1 MENNH
6 NQQKMTV
13 FFRPVTTATSWIEAR
28 AVASQHGPL
37 ARNWHH
43 PAREVCLHDI
53 STLWRCALRLVLQ
66 DPLLTDSPWFQA
78 YWSPVT
84 INIGRENRQHAQVGR
99 LPFPWLSK
107 YSNIST
113 YFNHNH
119 NHHHWPKIFQQN
131 PVGHGSM
138 VQIAPCPVFPRS
150 WRRFSAPGYAPGGLA
165 INIFPILGGKNQTV
179 NPHDIPQIPIF
190 AIDIPH
196 DSKLLATPLFGNAPE
211 VVELSYVGNSK
222 YRAGETR
229 LAKCEIRRNRL
240 ETRFFFTSHES

>member
-1 MENNH
+1 
-6 NQQKMTV
+6 
-13 FFRPVTTATSWIEAR
+13 
-28 AVASQHGPL
+28 
-37 ARNWHH
+37 
-43 PAREVCLHDI
+43 
-53 STLWRCALRLVLQ
+53 
-66 DPLLTDSPWFQA
+66 
-78 YWSPVT
+78 
-84 INIGRENRQHAQVGR
+84 
-99 LPFPWLSK
+99 
-107 YSNIST
+107 
-113 YFNHNH
+113 
-119 NHHHWPKIFQQN
+119 
-131 PVGHGSM
+131 M

-190 AIDIPH
+190 VIDILH

-240 ETRFFFTSHES
+240 ETRFFSQVTKASVS